1 MKRLGLA
8 KHVFTGAALLL
19 VGSSWAQTDAM
30 VEPATEAS
38 LETCVN
44 LVQRTMGGE
53 TTHLEFES
61 RNGVPTYE
69 LIVET
74 ESGPTYYV
82 GCDATTGLL
91 AGVDV
96 IVNADDERFAAVA
109 QVSAQEAADTAL
121 ARYPGEVEEVK
132 SLLLSTG
139 QAVYE
144 VDVEF
149 EPEGEFNVYVD
160 AATGEVFTVNIEYY
174 EIGQSATGANQL
186 DESGE
191 GTGTSDGAGDA
202 GTGN

>member
-1 MKRLGLA
+1 MVQGSA
-8 KHVFTGAALLL
+8 KYAFAAALLL
-19 VGSSWAQTDAM
+19 TGSGWAQTAAPR
-30 VEPATEAS
+30 EPATEVN

-61 RNGVPTYE
+61 RDGVPTYE
-69 LIVET
+69 FIVES

-82 GCDATTGLL
+82 GCDATTGLI

-96 IVNADDERFAAVA
+96 IVRADDARFASVA
-109 QVSAQEAADTAL
+109 QIGAQQAADAAT
-121 ARYPGEVEEVK
+121 RYYPVEVEEVK
-132 SLLLSTG
+132 RLLLSTG

-160 AATGEVFTVNIEYY
+160 AANGEIFTVNIEYY
-174 EIGQSATGANQL
+174 EIGQTTTSADQL
-186 DESGE
+186 GE
-191 GTGTSDGAGDA
+191 
-202 GTGN
+202 

>member
-1 MKRLGLA
+1 MMVQGSA
-8 KHVFTGAALLL
+8 KYAFAAALLL
-19 VGSSWAQTDAM
+19 TGSGWAQTAALL
-30 VEPATEAS
+30 EPAVG

-61 RNGVPTYE
+61 RDGVPTYE
-69 LIVET
+69 FIVES

-82 GCDATTGLL
+82 GCDATTGLI

-96 IVNADDERFAAVA
+96 IVSTDDARFASAA
-109 QVSAQEAADTAL
+109 QIGAQQAAEAAT
-121 ARYPGEVEEVK
+121 RHYPGVVKEVK

-160 AATGEVFTVNIEYY
+160 AASGEILTVNIEYY
-174 EIGQSATGANQL
+174 EIGQTAASADQL
-186 DESGE
+186 GESGA
-191 GTGTSDGAGDA
+191 GSGASGGAGS
-202 GTGN
+202 TGVGD

>member
-1 MKRLGLA
+1 MMRSKLTKVALTA
-8 KHVFTGAALLL
+8 AALSL
-19 VGSSWAQTDAM
+19 VSSSWAQTAATAQ
-30 VEPATEAS
+30 PATEVS

-61 RNGVPTYE
+61 RDGVPTYE
-69 LIVET
+69 FIVES

-82 GCDATTGLL
+82 GCDATSGLI

-96 IVNADDERFAAVA
+96 IVNTDDERFAAVA
-109 QVSAQEAADTAL
+109 QITAEQAADTAL
-121 ARYPGEVEEVK
+121 QRYPGEVEEVK
-132 SLLLSTG
+132 SLLLASG

-160 AATGEVFTVNIEYY
+160 AASGEVFTVNIEYY
-174 EIGQSATGANQL
+174 EIGQSATAADPLG
-186 DESGE
+186 ESGA
-191 GTGTSDGAGDA
+191 GSDASGGAG
-202 GTGN
+202 GTDTDN

>member
-1 MKRLGLA
+1 MRSGVTKFAL
-8 KHVFTGAALLL
+8 TAAVLLL
-19 VGSSWAQTDAM
+19 AGSGWAQTAAT
-30 VEPATEAS
+30 VEPATEVS

-44 LVQRTMGGE
+44 LVQETMGGE

-61 RNGVPTYE
+61 RDGVPTYE
-69 LIVET
+69 FIVES

-82 GCDATTGLL
+82 GCDATSGLI

-96 IVNADDERFAAVA
+96 IVNADDERFVAVA
-109 QVSAQEAADTAL
+109 QIAAEQAADTATQ
-121 ARYPGEVEEVK
+121 RYPGEVEEVK

-160 AATGEVFTVNIEYY
+160 AASGEIFAVNIEYY
-174 EIGQSATGANQL
+174 EIGQSATAADQL
-186 DESGE
+186 DGS
-191 GTGTSDGAGDA
+191 GAGSDA
-202 GTGN
+202 SGGAGGNN